1 MMEINEQDFIE
12 KYNEIKQLET
22 ALLSPVQ
29 APVAYI
35 LGGQPGA
42 GNTSIQTELIR
53 NNPNTLI
60 INADSYREYHPNF
73 AFIQAEYGDESP
85 KYTQP
90 FINAVTERLIDE
102 LSTEKYN
109 LIVEGIL
116 RTAEVPMKT
125 AKELKERGYRTE
137 LCVMAVK
144 PEISY
149 ESTILRYENAILLGE
164 VPRATSKAHHDM
176 VVERISENLD
186 TIYES
191 GIFDCI
197 RIYTRDNG
205 CIYSSDASTQIPSE
219 IEKEVLFG
227 EWSEYEKESLLS
239 ITQQIRKLKQ
249 NRNAEDLS
257 EYAAHSETLLNDLGI
272 PNKTEKRI
280 LSKISNLSIE
290 QAAHLAAVGIPFY
303 SKKAGD
309 GTVTIFFE
317 KDKLDSIKTA
327 LKQLQEKNQKNKLNK
342 PKR

>member
-42 GNTSIQTELIR
+42 GKTSIQTELIR

-109 LIVEGIL
+109 LIVEGTL

-290 QAAHLAAVGIPFY
+290 QAAHLAVVGIPFY

-317 KDKLDSIKTA
+317 KAMSQQMVDF
-327 LKQLQEKNQKNKLNK
+327 
-342 PKR
+342 